1 MPVKLPRWLLF
12 SMRAVILLACIGTAG
27 WWVTWPERTA
37 LEFRRLL
44 RERQFVELDELL
56 TVGSR
61 YAVLLLEDSD
71 LEPEPFTIADVL
83 CGRRRFR
90 NVEFHGSGPIAQ
102 IFVQRGFVTCDCL
115 WPNQLSQVLNTSKD
129 SRLLNRIENPDGWLR
144 STAASI
150 PEDELLVGRIFRQVL
165 EREPR
170 QEELEFCAQHLAD
183 VSIRNEG
190 ATDIVRA
197 LLQDKEF
204 FVFAARKSRPVMTA
218 ANPR

>member
-1 MPVKLPRWLLF
+1 MKRPRWLLY
-12 SMRAVILLACIGTAG
+12 SLMAANLLACLSTGC
-27 WWVTWPERTA
+27 WWITWPERTA
-37 LEFRRLL
+37 LDFRRLL
-44 RERQFVELDELL
+44 RERRFGELDAL
-56 TVGSR
+56 VAFGSR

-71 LEPEPFTIADVL
+71 LEPEQCTIADLL

-102 IFVQRGFVTCDCL
+102 ISVQRGFVTCDCL

-129 SRLLNRIENPDGWLR
+129 TRLLTRIEKPDGWLR
-144 STAASI
+144 FTVASI
-150 PEDELLVGRIFRQVL
+150 PEDELLVGQIFLQVL
-165 EREPR
+165 EREPS
-170 QEELEFCAQHLAD
+170 QEELELCAQHLAE
-183 VSIRNEG
+183 VSIRHEG
-190 ATDIVRA
+190 ATDIVRS